1 MAFFSLFSPGRPR
14 EGETVFLGASYCCFS
29 LFSPVFLRGNYGLFF
44 PVFARQAPRR
54 GNGVSRGKLLL
65 FFHCLRGNGVSR
77 DKLLLFFHCFR
88 QCS

>member
-29 LFSPVFLRGNYGLFF
+29 LFSPVFLGGNYGLFSLF
-44 PVFARQAPRR
+44 SAGRPREGETVFLGA
-54 GNGVSRGKLLL
+54 SYCC
-65 FFHCLRGNGVSR
+65 FY
-77 DKLLLFFHCFR
+77 CFR